1 MARRRRAEVRPIQP
15 DLVYQD
21 VLVSAMINRIMED
34 GKKNLASRIFYGA
47 MKLVQERTGQE
58 SLKIFKQA
66 FDNVKPRV
74 EVRSR
79 RVGGSTYQVPVEVS
93 ARRQQSLTL
102 RWMMS
107 AVEGRPERTAI
118 ERLAG
123 EIMDAAQGRGGAI
136 KKKTTWS
143 VWRKPT
149 ALTRTTAGN
158 PRRRGAGPENRAE
171 REGIES
177 GTRVT
182 ERQAAHFRLLRS
194 GAGPAEAGIL
204 RHAPTRTAA
213 FFGRLSRF
221 AENQRLTLR

>member
-21 VLVSAMINRIMED
+21 VLVSAMINRLMRD

-47 MKLVQERTGQE
+47 CRLVQERTGQE
-58 SLKIFKQA
+58 PLKVFKQA

-93 ARRQQSLTL
+93 VRRQQSLTL
-102 RWMMS
+102 RWMLG

-123 EIMDAAQGRGGAI
+123 EIMDAAQGRGGSI
-136 KKKTTWS
+136 KKKDD
-143 VWRKPT
+143 VERM
-149 ALTRTTAGN
+149 AEA
-158 PRRRGAGPENRAE
+158 NRAY
-171 REGIES
+171 
-177 GTRVT
+177 
-182 ERQAAHFRLLRS
+182 AHYRW
-194 GAGPAEAGIL
+194 
-204 RHAPTRTAA
+204 
-213 FFGRLSRF
+213 
-221 AENQRLTLR
+221 

>member
-21 VLVSAMINRIMED
+21 VLVSAMINRIMID

-47 MKLVQERTGQE
+47 CRLVQERTGQE
-58 SLKIFKQA
+58 PLKVFRQA

-93 ARRQQSLTL
+93 VRRQQSLTL

-123 EIMDAAQGRGGAI
+123 EIMDAAQGRGGSI
-136 KKKTTWS
+136 KKKDD
-143 VWRKPT
+143 VERM
-149 ALTRTTAGN
+149 AEA
-158 PRRRGAGPENRAE
+158 NRAY
-171 REGIES
+171 
-177 GTRVT
+177 
-182 ERQAAHFRLLRS
+182 AHYRW
-194 GAGPAEAGIL
+194 
-204 RHAPTRTAA
+204 
-213 FFGRLSRF
+213 
-221 AENQRLTLR
+221 

>member
-1 MARRRRAEVRPIQP
+1 MARRRQAEVRVIQP

-21 VLVSAMINRIMED
+21 VLVSATINRIMQD

-102 RWMMS
+102 RWMMA
-107 AVEGRPERTAI
+107 AVESRPERTAI

-136 KKKTTWS
+136 KKKDDIE
-143 VWRKPT
+143 RM
-149 ALTRTTAGN
+149 AEA
-158 PRRRGAGPENRAE
+158 NRAY
-171 REGIES
+171 
-177 GTRVT
+177 
-182 ERQAAHFRLLRS
+182 AHYRW
-194 GAGPAEAGIL
+194 
-204 RHAPTRTAA
+204 
-213 FFGRLSRF
+213 
-221 AENQRLTLR
+221 